1 MNQTIR
7 VLIVD
12 DHTIVRKGIRALLA
26 EIAGLEVIGEA
37 ADGLEAVALAFR
49 LNPDVILMD
58 LGMPRLDG
66 IEATR
71 QIRARQPES
80 RILVMTSFATDDKV
94 LPAIKAGAQGYLL
107 KESAPDD
114 LIQAIRQIYRGESS
128 LHPVIARKVL
138 QEIAHPPDRPP
149 TPDPLTDR
157 EVEVLRLVAQG
168 LSNQDIARKLHISDP
183 TVRTHVSNVMS
194 KLYLANRVQAALY
207 ALREGITTLDKDGVQ
222 STAH

>member
-1 MNQTIR
+1 MSQTIS

-26 EIAGLEVIGEA
+26 EIAGLEVVGEA
-37 ADGLEAVALAFR
+37 ADGQEAIVQAAR
-49 LNPDVILMD
+49 LDPDVILMD

-71 QIRARQPES
+71 LIKAERPES

-114 LIQAIRQIYRGESS
+114 LVQAIQQIYHGESS

-138 QEIAHPPDRPP
+138 QEIAHPADRPP
-149 TPDPLTDR
+149 TPEPLTER
-157 EVEVLRLVAQG
+157 EVTVLRLVAEG
-168 LSNQDIARKLHISDP
+168 WGNRDIAEELHITDA
-183 TVRTHVSNVMS
+183 TVRTHVSNIMS

-207 ALREGITTLDKDGVQ
+207 ALREGLISLDGSQQDNH
-222 STAH
+222 S

>member
-1 MNQTIR
+1 MSQTIR

-26 EIAGLEVIGEA
+26 EIVGFVVVGEG
-37 ADGLEAVALAFR
+37 ADGHEAIALTAR

-58 LGMPRLDG
+58 LSMPRLDG

-71 QIRARQPES
+71 QIRARHPES

-107 KESAPDD
+107 KESTPAD
-114 LIQAIRQIYRGESS
+114 LVLAIRQIYRGESS

-138 QEIAHPPDRPP
+138 QEIAHPADRPP
-149 TPDPLTDR
+149 TPNPLTER
-157 EVEVLRLVAQG
+157 EDEVLRLVAQG
-168 LSNQDIARKLHISDP
+168 LSNQDIAGKLHITDA
-183 TVRTHVSNVMS
+183 TVRTHVSNIMG

-207 ALREGITTLDKDGVQ
+207 ALREGLVSLNAGQKGNG
-222 STAH
+222 